1 VLSGQFENEIGQTC
15 DRGGCYPATGN
26 LLIGREHK
34 LSASSTCGLV
44 TPERYCIVSHL
55 EEAKKC
61 FICDSRHEYVPHVEK
76 YERSHRIENI
86 ATRRFEMRKKKWW
99 QSENGVANVTIRFD
113 LEAEFHFTHLVM
125 TFKTFRPRAMLIER
139 SADFGKTWKTYRYFA
154 YDCAESFPGI
164 LLGPPQKHTDIWVIN
179 GMQTLRLHLVVRS
192 SSKFFRLI
200 FH

>member
-1 VLSGQFENEIGQTC
+1 MKTSPCLRMIIAF
-15 DRGGCYPATGN
+15 N
-26 LLIGREHK
+26 LIPSYVYYFLP
-34 LSASSTCGLV
+34 LQ

-76 YERSHRIENI
+76 YERSHRIENV

-99 QSENGVANVTIRFD
+99 QSENGLANVSIRID

-125 TFKTFRPRAMLIER
+125 TFKTFRPRSMLIER
-139 SADFGKTWKTYRYFA
+139 SADFGKTWKIYRYFA

-164 LLGPPQKHTDIWVIN
+164 ILGPPQKHTDIWCDQRYANVAP
-179 GMQTLRLHLVVRS
+179 S
-192 SSKFFRLI
+192 SGGEV
-200 FH
+200 